1 MEKMMSVKSDS
12 LKNIREYYH
21 VSIKDVS
28 DKTNIKVEALQKY
41 ETGEDFPSYPQLERL
56 ANYYNKPLF
65 FFFSNSISF
74 ESNMLQAAFRSLEQQ
89 SGEFLSKPTRELL
102 EKANLYRINL
112 LELFA
117 EDSHIHF
124 SEIIK
129 ECREDDDLIGTLR
142 KVLNFDL
149 DTQKNFLYPE
159 EMLEYLRDKL
169 FDNGVYV
176 FKDSFKNDDIS
187 GVCIYDDEF
196 PIILLNNKMSF
207 KRQVFTLFHEI
218 YHIYLKEAD
227 IDLTNRN
234 EETKCNEFASDF
246 LIPIDD
252 LLKQIELIDD
262 LEDINE
268 LDDLAKKY
276 NVSRDALMYKLVKLE
291 YLENDFWKRNCIGPF
306 RNNNSSG
313 GNFYYTKIS
322 YLGNSYLNKVF
333 RSYYSGEISKTQV
346 GVYTGLKTMHIS
358 KLASKMMGGAFA

>member
-1 MEKMMSVKSDS
+1 MEKMMSVKSNA

-56 ANYYNKPLF
+56 ADYYNKPLF
-65 FFFSNSISF
+65 FFFSNSISL
-74 ESNMLQAAFRSLEQQ
+74 ESNMQAAFRSLEDQ

-102 EKANLYRINL
+102 EKANMYRLNL
-112 LELFA
+112 LELF
-117 EDSHIHF
+117 EGDHHIYF
-124 SEIIK
+124 TDIIK
-129 ECREDDDLIGTLR
+129 ECDSTTSLINTLR
-142 KVLNFDL
+142 EVLEFDL
-149 DTQKNFLYPE
+149 NVQKHFMYPE
-159 EMLEYLRDKL
+159 DMLEYLRDKL

-187 GVCIYDDEF
+187 GLCIYDDEF
-196 PIILLNNKMSF
+196 PVILLNNKMSF

-227 IDLTNRN
+227 IDPTNRN

-252 LLKQIELIDD
+252 LLQQIELIDD
-262 LEDINE
+262 IEDINE

-291 YLENDFWKRNCIGPF
+291 YLGNDFWKRNCIGPF

-358 KLASKMMGGAFA
+358 KLASKMMGGAFV

>member
-1 MEKMMSVKSDS
+1 MEKMMSIKSNA

-41 ETGEDFPSYPQLERL
+41 EAGEDFPSYPQLERL
-56 ANYYNKPLF
+56 AEYYNKPLF
-65 FFFSNSISF
+65 FFFSNSISL
-74 ESNMLQAAFRSLEQQ
+74 ESNMQSAFRSLENQ
-89 SGEFLSKPTRELL
+89 SGGFLSKPTRELL
-102 EKANLYRINL
+102 EKANMYRINL
-112 LELFA
+112 LELFE
-117 EDSHIHF
+117 EDSHIIF
-124 SEIIK
+124 SEVIK
-129 ECREDDDLIGTLR
+129 DCRKDDDLINTLR
-142 KVLNFDL
+142 KVLSFDL
-149 DTQKNFLYPE
+149 KKQKEFSYPE
-159 EMLEYLRDKL
+159 DMLEYLRNKL

-187 GVCIYDDEF
+187 GLCIYDDEF
-196 PIILLNNKMSF
+196 PVILLNNKMSF

-227 IDLTNRN
+227 IDPTSGN
-234 EETKCNEFASDF
+234 EETECNEFASNF

-252 LLKQIELIDD
+252 LLQQIELIDD
-262 LEDINE
+262 IEDLNE
-268 LDDLAKKY
+268 LDGLAKRY
-276 NVSRDALMYKLVKLE
+276 NVSRDALMYKLVKLK
-291 YLENDFWKRNCIGPF
+291 YLGHDFWKRNCIGPF
-306 RNNNSSG
+306 RNSNSSG

-333 RSYYSGEISKTQV
+333 KSYYSGGISKTQV